1 MVLLTWVVNTFVD
14 RFMSKEFT
22 GFSFLLPSARWLVA
36 EGCVTVSFCVSTTVA
51 STWAAA
57 THSWSYTSKKNVS
70 FPSRVTSQRVS
81 WWCLLKWNPMVFSC
95 SHSNIVAFPFHLLSQ
110 KMVSPTDA
118 GWAVQ
123 LGREAGPTWLSDLGR
138 GTELRLTQ
146 YMQRGSYPSGLILT
160 FLGGHRII

>member
-95 SHSNIVAFPFHLLSQ
+95 SHSNIVAFPFHLFLRKWFHPQMPGEPSSWVEKLARRDWVIWGGGLS
-110 KMVSPTDA
+110 SD
-118 GWAVQ
+118 
-123 LGREAGPTWLSDLGR
+123 WLSTCRGAPILLG
-138 GTELRLTQ
+138 L
-146 YMQRGSYPSGLILT
+146 YWH
-160 FLGGHRII
+160 FLVDIE